1 MSDRPEAKV
10 TRDALHV
17 GERKRLEKVESAFRV
32 HAAALHADALS
43 EIMVNALV
51 DGLVN
56 DPAVFH
62 HLVTG
67 GTEEVDPSDHA
78 KMRALTRNIIQSD
91 DLAVRNL
98 EFSSASRKT
107 ELEAEYL
114 TSLKPGEALN
124 QQRAGILEQRK
135 AAYVAEKFDARLA

>member
-1 MSDRPEAKV
+1 MSDQPQAKV
-10 TRDALHV
+10 TRDALHA

-51 DGLVN
+51 DDLVN
-56 DPAVFH
+56 DPAVVQ

-67 GTEEVDPSDHA
+67 GTEEVDPSDHI
-78 KMRALTRNIIQSD
+78 KMRALTRDIIQSD

-98 EFSSASRKT
+98 EFSSASRKI

-114 TSLKPGEALN
+114 ASLKPGEALT

-135 AAYVAEKFDARLA
+135 AAYVAERFDARLA